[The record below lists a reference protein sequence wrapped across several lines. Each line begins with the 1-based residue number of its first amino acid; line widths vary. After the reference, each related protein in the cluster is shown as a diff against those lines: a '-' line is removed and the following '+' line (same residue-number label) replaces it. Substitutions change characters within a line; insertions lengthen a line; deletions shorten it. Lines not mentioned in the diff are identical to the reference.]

1 LVEIKIGEAFCVY
14 LKDFFHACIAY
25 CQAYSSKI
33 GELHQKKDRIGE
45 RTRRTEDPIGDLFG
59 RVEKQATAM
68 LHKAPKDA
76 KLPTG
81 PSGKEQVDPRW
92 VKDQLPSC

>member
-1 LVEIKIGEAFCVY
+1 MHVLHTVKHILQKLV
-14 LKDFFHACIAY
+14 
-25 CQAYSSKI
+25 
-33 GELHQKKDRIGE
+33 ELHQKKDRIGE

-92 VKDQLPSC
+92 VKDQLTSSHHVESMIWSPS

>member
-1 LVEIKIGEAFCVY
+1 MHVFSVKPILEISCR
-14 LKDFFHACIAY
+14 
-25 CQAYSSKI
+25 
-33 GELHQKKDRIGE
+33 DRIAWRE
-45 RTRRTEDPIGDLFG
+45 HEDPIGDLFG

-92 VKDQLPSC
+92 VKDQLKSYSNHDLVEPGTGTSHSPT

>member
-1 LVEIKIGEAFCVY
+1 MHVLHTVKHILQKLV
-14 LKDFFHACIAY
+14 
-25 CQAYSSKI
+25 
-33 GELHQKKDRIGE
+33 ELHQKKDRIGE

>member
-1 LVEIKIGEAFCVY
+1 MHVLYTVKHI
-14 LKDFFHACIAY
+14 L
-25 CQAYSSKI
+25 
-33 GELHQKKDRIGE
+33 QKFVSCRDRIGE
-45 RTRRTEDPIGDLFG
+45 ELSTEDPIGDLFG

-92 VKDQLPSC
+92 VKDQLRSCSIHDLVPQ